1 MRIIFIGLPGAGKGT
16 QAEFIQAKFGIPH
29 ISTGDMFRA
38 AMSEGTELGLEAK
51 AYVEKGQLVPDEV
64 TIGIVKERLS
74 QEDTARG
81 FLLDGFPR
89 TVSQALELERVL
101 VEGRRRIDLALHL
114 DVDSGKLLGR
124 LTGRRI
130 CRYCGETYHVM
141 YRPPQEEGSCDKCGG
156 PLYQRPDDTEETVAT
171 RLEINVKQQKP
182 LLKFYKMRGQLRSVD
197 GEAGMDKVFEDICDI
212 LGGLH
217 VRAR

>member
-1 MRIIFIGLPGAGKGT
+1 MQIIFIGLPGAGKGT

-38 AMSEGTELGLEAK
+38 AMSEGTALGLEAK

-74 QEDTARG
+74 QGDTGRG

-101 VEGRRRIDLALHL
+101 QERRRRIDLALHL

-130 CRYCGETYHVM
+130 CRYCGETHHLM

-156 PLYQRPDDTEETVAT
+156 PLYQRSDDTEETVAT

-197 GEAGMDKVFEDICDI
+197 GEAGMDKVFEDICSI
-212 LGGLH
+212 LASLH